1 MVYFPPAKLNLGL
14 HILGKRPDG
23 YHDLESVFLPLR
35 WTDMLE
41 VTLNGEVLAGEARF
55 EWSGLEIP
63 GDASDNLVTRA
74 HRLLADKYDLPGLS
88 IHLHK
93 ILPMGAGL
101 GGGSAD
107 GTYALR
113 AINDVC
119 ELGMSPQELAHDAAR
134 LGSDCPF
141 FVQDG
146 TALVQGRGEH
156 VTPIDLSSALDGCHV
171 VVANPGI
178 HIGTAEAFA
187 HVTPQARVT
196 DWQGLAITPLNQ
208 WHLHLRNDFEAGIR
222 AQHSAVDEL
231 LTWMAEAGADHV
243 QMTGTGSTVFG
254 LFKDRACANRA
265 EMMCKEARQGLV
277 WKGQC

>member
-41 VTLNGEVLAGEARF
+41 VTLNDAVPAGEARF
-55 EWSGLEIP
+55 EWSGLDIP
-63 GDASDNLVTRA
+63 GNASDNLVTRA
-74 HRLLADKYDLPGLS
+74 HRLLADKHDLPGLS

-119 ELGMSPQELAHDAAR
+119 KLGMSPQELAHDAAL

-146 TALVQGRGEH
+146 TALVQGRGER

-187 HVTPQARVT
+187 HVTPQTRVT
-196 DWQGLAITPLNQ
+196 DWQALADTPLNQ

-231 LTWMAEAGADHV
+231 LTCMAEADHV
-243 QMTGTGSTVFG
+243 QMTGTGSTVFA
-254 LFKDRACANRA
+254 LFRDRASANRA
-265 EMMCKEARQGLV
+265 EAVCKEARQCLV

>member
-23 YHDLESVFLPLR
+23 FHDLESVFLPLR

-41 VTLNGEVLAGEARF
+41 VTLNDDVPAGEARF

-63 GDASDNLVTRA
+63 GNASDNLVTRA
-74 HRLLADKYDLPGLS
+74 HRLLADKHDLPGLS

-107 GTYALR
+107 GTYTLR
-113 AINDVC
+113 AINDMC
-119 ELGMSPQELAHDAAR
+119 ELGLSPQELAHDAGI

-141 FVQDG
+141 FLQDG
-146 TALVQGRGEH
+146 AALVQGRGER
-156 VTPIDLSSALDGCHV
+156 VTPIDLSSVLDGCHV
-171 VVANPGI
+171 VVANPSI

-187 HVTPQARVT
+187 HVTPQPRVT
-196 DWQGLAITPLNQ
+196 DWQGLASMQLTE

-222 AQHSAVDEL
+222 AQHRAVDEL
-231 LTWMAEAGADHV
+231 LTWMAKAGADHV

-254 LFKDRACANRA
+254 LFTDQASAGRA
-265 EMMCKEARQGLV
+265 ETMCKEARLGLV

>member
-41 VTLNGEVLAGEARF
+41 VTLNDEVPAGEARF
-55 EWSGLEIP
+55 VWSGLEIP
-63 GDASDNLVTRA
+63 GNASDNLVTRA
-74 HRLLADKYDLPGLS
+74 HRLLADKHDLPGLS

-119 ELGMSPQELAHDAAR
+119 ELGMSPQELAHDAAL

-146 TALVQGRGEH
+146 AALVQGRGER

-196 DWQGLAITPLNQ
+196 DWQGLAGRPPLNQ

-222 AQHSAVDEL
+222 AQHSRR
-231 LTWMAEAGADHV
+231 G
-243 QMTGTGSTVFG
+243 
-254 LFKDRACANRA
+254 RAS
-265 EMMCKEARQGLV
+265 
-277 WKGQC
+277 

>member
-14 HILGKRPDG
+14 HILSKRADG
-23 YHDLESVFLPLR
+23 FHDLESVFLPLR

-41 VTLNGEVLAGEARF
+41 VTLNDEVPAGEARF
-55 EWSGLEIP
+55 VWSGLEIP
-63 GDASDNLVTRA
+63 GNSSDNLVTKA
-74 HRLLADKYDLPGLS
+74 HRLLADKHDLPGLS

-119 ELGMSPQELAHDAAR
+119 ELGMSPQELAHDAAL

-141 FVQDG
+141 FVQDDA
-146 TALVQGRGEH
+146 ALVQGRGER

-187 HVTPQARVT
+187 HVTPQARIT
-196 DWQGLAITPLNQ
+196 DWQGLAGTPLNQ

-222 AQHSAVDEL
+222 AQHAAVDEL
-231 LTWMAEAGADHV
+231 LTQMAEAGADHV

-254 LFKDRACANRA
+254 LFTDRASANRA
-265 EMMCKEARQGLV
+265 ETMCKEASQGLV

>member
-23 YHDLESVFLPLR
+23 FHDLESVFLPLR

-41 VTLNGEVLAGEARF
+41 VTFNDDVPAGEARF
-55 EWSGLEIP
+55 EWSGLAIP
-63 GDASDNLVTRA
+63 GNAAGNLVTRA
-74 HRLLADKYDLPGLS
+74 HRLLADKHDLPGLS
-88 IHLHK
+88 IHLHQ

-113 AINDVC
+113 AINNVC
-119 ELGMSPQELAHDAAR
+119 ELGMSPQELAHDAGL

-146 TALVQGRGEH
+146 SALVQGRGEI
-156 VTPIDLSSALDGCHV
+156 VTPIDISSALAGCHV

-187 HVTPQARVT
+187 HVTPQPRVT
-196 DWQGLAITPLNQ
+196 NWQGLADTHLGQ
-208 WHLHLRNDFEAGIR
+208 WHLHLRNDFEVGIR
-222 AQHSAVDEL
+222 AQHVAVDEL
-231 LTWMAEAGADHV
+231 LTLMAEAGADYV

-254 LFKDRACANRA
+254 LFKDRASANRA
-265 EMMCKEARQGLV
+265 EAMCKEAHQGVV
-277 WKGQC
+277 WKGLC

>member
-1 MVYFPPAKLNLGL
+1 MVFFPPAKLNLGL

-23 YHDLESVFLPLR
+23 FHDLESVFLPLR

-41 VTLNGEVLAGEARF
+41 VVIDEKVPPGKARF
-55 EWSGLEIP
+55 EWTGLDIP
-63 GDASDNLVTRA
+63 GNVQDNLVTKA
-74 HRLLADKYDLPGLS
+74 HGLLAGKCDLPGLS

-119 ELGMSPQELAHDAAR
+119 ELGMSPEELAHDAGL

-187 HVTPQARVT
+187 HVTPQTRVT
-196 DWQGLAITPLNQ
+196 DWQALADTPLNQ

-222 AQHSAVDEL
+222 AQHRAVDEL

-254 LFKDRACANRA
+254 LFKDRAGANRA
-265 EMMCKEARQGLV
+265 ETVCKEARQGLV